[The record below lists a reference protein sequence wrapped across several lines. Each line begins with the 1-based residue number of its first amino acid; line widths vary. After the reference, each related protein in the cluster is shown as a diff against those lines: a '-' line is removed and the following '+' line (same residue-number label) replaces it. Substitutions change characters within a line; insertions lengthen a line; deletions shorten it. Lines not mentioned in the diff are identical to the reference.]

1 MALEFIG
8 SGEALATEE
17 PIADERPLAGVPSKV
32 SLQVTCFPVNL
43 TTARNVTAMDVLL
56 A

>member
-8 SGEALATEE
+8 TGEALATEQ
-17 PIADERPLAGVPSKV
+17 PVADEWPLAGMPSKV

-43 TTARNVTAMDVLL
+43 STARNVAAVDILL